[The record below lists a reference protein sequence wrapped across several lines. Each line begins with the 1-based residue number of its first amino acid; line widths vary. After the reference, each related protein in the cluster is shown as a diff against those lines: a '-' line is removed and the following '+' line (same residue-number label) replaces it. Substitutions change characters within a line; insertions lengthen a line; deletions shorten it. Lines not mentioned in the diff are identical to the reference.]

1 MKNTPKLIYI
11 LLLLI
16 SVQVSAQDYPYSKF
30 SYKYIRHDKNKI
42 EFPGDSSDFQRL
54 FSRMDT
60 LILEGKGK
68 INIIH
73 IGGSHIQA
81 GIYSGRTRERL
92 QTFYPGLNGGR
103 GLVFPYR
110 MSRSNSPNNYN
121 ITWKGKWF
129 TCRNVEIRKHCPI
142 GLLGIEATTTDYNAS
157 FKIVLGSKYLKYDIN
172 SIRIL
177 TDIGS
182 SFYKIKPKGIDSSKY
197 TITNFKDEGYIKI
210 DFKDYIDTVKLQIV
224 KTDSTQTKF
233 VLYGVSLDNDDSGI
247 VYHDVGI
254 NGSSIPSF
262 LRCSK
267 FAEQMAIVKPDLVI
281 ISLGTNDTYTRNFVP
296 SYYKANYVKLLKEI
310 KKASPNT
317 AILMTVP
324 NDSYYRKRY
333 PNKNVSEAEKVILS
347 LAAEKGAGVWDLY
360 QIMGG
365 FNSSQLWYKDYLMAY
380 DRIHFTNSG
389 YLIKGD
395 LLFFAIMK
403 AYDNHIE
410 KRKRLVLP

>member
-11 LLLLI
+11 LLLLF

-60 LILEGKGK
+60 LILEGRGK
-68 INIIH
+68 INVIH

-81 GIYSGRTRERL
+81 GVYSGRTRERL

-129 TCRNVEIRKHCPI
+129 TCRNVEMRKHCPL
-142 GLLGIEATTTDYNAS
+142 GLLGIEATTTDSNAS
-157 FKIVLGSKYLKYDIN
+157 FNIVLGSKYLKYDIN
-172 SIRIL
+172 SVRIL

-182 SFYKIKPKGIDSSKY
+182 SFYKIKPKDLDTSKY
-197 TITNFKDEGYIKI
+197 TITYFEKEGYIKI
-210 DFKDYIDTVKLQIV
+210 DFNDYIDTVKLQIV
-224 KTDSTQTKF
+224 KTDTLQSKF

-267 FAEQMAIVKPDLVI
+267 FAEQMAVIKPDLVI

-296 SYYKANYVKLLKEI
+296 SYYKANYIKLLKEI

-324 NDSYYRKRY
+324 NDSYYRRRY